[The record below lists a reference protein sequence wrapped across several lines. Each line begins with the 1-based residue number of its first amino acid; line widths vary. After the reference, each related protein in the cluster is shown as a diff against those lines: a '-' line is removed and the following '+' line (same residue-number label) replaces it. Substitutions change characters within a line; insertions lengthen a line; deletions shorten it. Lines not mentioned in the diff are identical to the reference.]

1 MRDGASLSPPST
13 AVAHLLQS
21 RRREWPRGCCTWL
34 ARALQLR
41 LVQSLRRL
49 LGDTL
54 LLLCRGVKLQA
65 RPERARRVRDKDD
78 LTAAGSFPRERSIMK
93 RYRQAL
99 QNNALI
105 TGLSVDTSESG
116 SPHNLKCSVRHAE
129 RKASPYSDSSNA
141 GSTVTQQRYD

>member
-1 MRDGASLSPPST
+1 MQGGLR
-13 AVAHLLQS
+13 
-21 RRREWPRGCCTWL
+21 TWL

-78 LTAAGSFPRERSIMK
+78 LSDAS
-93 RYRQAL
+93 AL
-99 QNNALI
+99 SKSNRWTLLKLI
-105 TGLSVDTSESG
+105 
-116 SPHNLKCSVRHAE
+116 KI
-129 RKASPYSDSSNA
+129 K
-141 GSTVTQQRYD
+141 